1 MSNVDALKNLC
12 VALGYAKNVDA
23 VEGATVAEVIQFM
36 ADNCNKKSS
45 ESSESS
51 K

>member
-1 MSNVDALKNLC
+1 MGTIDALKNLC

-23 VEGATVAEVIQFM
+23 VKGATVAEVIQFM

-45 ESSESS
+45 